1 MDAIFRRRGGSGNDT
16 LASDMAALG
25 MDPATLP
32 DHLQE
37 QSVDID
43 IWPEHQQVVTL
54 FARASR
60 QWRIAGETVLGLDY
74 GVMPWLTS
82 LLNIEPTLELLDDL
96 QTMESRAVKILN
108 EPAKKAKAK
117 KGRRS

>member
-16 LASDMAALG
+16 LASDAAALG
-25 MDPATLP
+25 IDPDALP

-37 QSVDID
+37 QAIEID
-43 IWPEHQQVVTL
+43 IWPEHEQVVTL

-96 QTMESRAVKILN
+96 QMMESRAVEILN
-108 EPAKKAKAK
+108 EPAKKAK
-117 KGRRS
+117 KGRKR